1 MTAEKQVKIFQEC
14 CIFGHQN
21 LAGPSACSKRKLS
34 FLTTEQWAYSH
45 WFDLYARKSG
55 GRCNDGV
62 GGNLIREIG
71 ARTGKGRE
79 RRCPTESVTSHFYPT
94 LILLYLSYLE
104 ANVSHYEK
112 NDIKEGSLIFLSLES

>member
-21 LAGPSACSKRKLS
+21 LDCPSACSKRKLS

-45 WFDLYARKSG
+45 WFDLYARKSR

-71 ARTGKGRE
+71 ARTGKGRD

-104 ANVSHYEK
+104 ANVSHYHK
-112 NDIKEGSLIFLSLES
+112 NDIKEGSLIFLSLEF